1 MTEQETQQI
10 LKVLKTNYPNS
21 FRSMSS
27 EESYNYL
34 SLWHEAF
41 KNDDVISVIKAV
53 KEIIYT
59 DTREFAPN
67 VAQVKSVMAKYNTS
81 NMLESKQSLMKK
93 YDKNFDDQYDYR
105 EDEMICLI
113 LHKTKDAK
121 GDILE
126 ECKHDFKKV
135 TGHDYETYM
144 QKIKNILNEV
154 IIDD

>member
-21 FRSMSS
+21 FKSMSS

-41 KNDDVISVIKAV
+41 KNNDVILVIKAV

-67 VAQVKSVMAKYNTS
+67 IAQVKSVIAKYNTS
-81 NMLESKQSLMKK
+81 NLLESKQSLMKK
-93 YDKNFDDQYDYR
+93 YDNDFDDNYDYR

-113 LHKTKDAK
+113 LHKMKDAQ
-121 GDILE
+121 GDVLA
-126 ECKHDFKKV
+126 ECKHDFNKV
-135 TGHDYETYM
+135 TGHDYDTYM
-144 QKIKNILNEV
+144 QKIFRKEV
-154 IIDD
+154 ELC

>member
-21 FRSMSS
+21 FKNMSS

-41 KNDDVISVIKAV
+41 KNDDVRLVIKAV

-67 VAQVKSVMAKYNTS
+67 IAQVKSFMAKYNT
-81 NMLESKQSLMKK
+81 NNLLESKQSLMKK

-113 LHKTKDAK
+113 FHKMKDAQ
-121 GDILE
+121 GELLE
-126 ECKHDFKKV
+126 ECKEDFKKV
-135 TGHDYETYM
+135 TGQDYDTYM
-144 QKIKNILNEV
+144 QKIKDYLEKR
-154 IIDD
+154 

>member
-21 FRSMSS
+21 FRNMSS

-41 KNDDVISVIKAV
+41 KNDDVRQVIEAV

-67 VAQVKSVMAKYNTS
+67 IAQVKSKMTKF
-81 NMLESKQSLMKK
+81 NMNNLLESKQFIMRK
-93 YDKNFDDQYDYR
+93 YDKNYDDQYDYR

-113 LHKTKDAK
+113 FEKMKDAQ
-121 GDILE
+121 GVLLE
-126 ECKHDFKKV
+126 ECKQDFKWI
-135 TGHDYETYM
+135 TGEDYDIYAEK
-144 QKIKNILNEV
+144 QNNDIKRLLGNT
-154 IIDD
+154 